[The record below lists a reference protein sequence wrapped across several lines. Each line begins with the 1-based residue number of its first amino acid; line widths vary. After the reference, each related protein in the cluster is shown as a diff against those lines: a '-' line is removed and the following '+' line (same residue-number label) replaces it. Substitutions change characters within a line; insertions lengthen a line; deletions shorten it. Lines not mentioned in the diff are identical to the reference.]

1 MKKVLSISLCLILL
15 LTLLPVVA
23 LAGDIF
29 QVTVDVGPNGTIFF
43 GDPPPEGEED
53 ARDVFTSETDPA
65 TIEIEAN
72 EEGADT
78 TNVFIE
84 VLPDEGYEIES
95 VTLGDSLYE
104 VGQSTETDPP
114 HK

>member
-84 VLPDEGYEIES
+84 SCLMRATRSKASRLAIRFTRSGKVRKQIRPM
-95 VTLGDSLYE
+95 
-104 VGQSTETDPP
+104 
-114 HK
+114 K